1 MNSPYLEW
9 MDQEA
14 CETLENCF
22 DWKSEKILPGASVK
36 TDGRVGWILQGE
48 GLFRPA
54 GSAEDQSCSP
64 RYVSSGTFI
73 GVKRDAKG
81 DKVIDDGSFAASVP
95 CEIAWFQYD
104 LLRFSCYRGC
114 WFHARVMREVDAAL
128 N

>member
-22 DWKSEKILPGASVK
+22 DWKSEKILPGESVK

-54 GSAEDQSCSP
+54 DPAEDLSCSP
-64 RYVSSGTFI
+64 GYISSGNFI
-73 GVKRDAKG
+73 GVTRNANG
-81 DKVIDDGSFAASVP
+81 DVEQEEGSFTAAVP

-104 LLRFSCYRGC
+104 LLRFSCYRQGILISQ
-114 WFHARVMREVDAAL
+114 R
-128 N
+128 

>member
-1 MNSPYLEW
+1 MNSPYLDW

-14 CETLENCF
+14 LETLENCF
-22 DWKSEKILPGASVK
+22 DWESEEILPEMSVK

-54 GSAEDQSCSP
+54 GSAEDPACNP
-64 RYVSSGTFI
+64 RHVSSGKFI
-73 GVKRDAKG
+73 GVKRDEKG
-81 DKVIDDGSFAASVP
+81 DKVIDDGLFTASVP